1 MRSEIGAGTPKW
13 GRTAVKAQSEKGET
27 CMSESELIQYIRDP
41 SSLDAKDL
49 PRVLGEVERLRA
61 ELWAALYA
69 TTTRRV
75 TAPPSDVGFFTVA
88 EVAKKLQFSRGHV
101 YELVRQGRLRVIRSG
116 RSVRVPVAA
125 LCEFDPIGAAK
136 TDALADVSIGTRKAD
151 GRTASTGIDTGA
163 RTCERSGLPR
173 SGRRPK

>member
-1 MRSEIGAGTPKW
+1 LNVLATESRS
-13 GRTAVKAQSEKGET
+13 
-27 CMSESELIQYIRDP
+27 LIPNAFAIP
-41 SSLDAKDL
+41 HDATDL

-69 TTTRRV
+69 AATRRA
-75 TAPPSDVGFFTVA
+75 TTPSNDVGFFTVT

-125 LCEFDPIGAAK
+125 LNELDTIGIAKAVDPEGA
-136 TDALADVSIGTRKAD
+136 SIGRWNAG
-151 GRTASTGIDTGA
+151 GRTGGTGINSEAEA
-163 RTCERSGLPR
+163 RTSARSASPR
-173 SGRRPK
+173 RGRRRK